1 MPNHVAFVALRRWGA
16 SVASGDRALT
26 TCRAIVLPCFG
37 GPQVLQVRDDSVLPE
52 LGGSDV
58 LVRTHAVGV
67 NPLDMRMREGY
78 GRSLFEPLLP
88 LVLGRDVSGEVT
100 AVGSNVRHFRVGDQV
115 FGALHPTATRGT
127 YSDYAILGEEQLAP
141 KPESLSHAE
150 AAAIPF
156 ASLTAWRALRS
167 TAKIKK
173 GQKVLIMGG
182 GGAVGLAGISLAK
195 AAGCYVACT
204 CGKRSMEKVKEAG
217 AEEAVDYTAP
227 DFKDQFRERFDVV
240 LDTIG
245 LPETEASGI
254 DLLKRG
260 GQYMTLQGQ
269 TVTYTDKYGLLAGGA
284 AAAAALVQKQM
295 QYGQSHGIEYWWPIM
310 RTDAEGL
317 EEICRL
323 ASDGRLKIPVGKTF
337 PLESAAEAHHAR
349 DSKSVNGKVVLEV
362 DGTI

>member
-1 MPNHVAFVALRRWGA
+1 MSEVLFLALRRWGA
-16 SVASGDRALT
+16 SAKSDIRTLT
-26 TCRAIVLPCFG
+26 TCRAVVLPRFG
-37 GPQVLQVRDDSVLPE
+37 GPEVLQVRDDSILPD
-52 LGGSDV
+52 LGASDV

-100 AVGSNVRHFRVGDQV
+100 AVGSNVRQLLVGDQV

-141 KPESLSHAE
+141 KPESLSHTD

-167 TAKIKK
+167 TAKIQK

-182 GGAVGLAGISLAK
+182 GGAVGLAAIALAK

-217 AEEAVDYTAP
+217 AEEAVDYTSP
-227 DFKDQFRERFDVV
+227 NVKGEFQDRFDVV

-245 LPETEASGI
+245 VPETETTGI
-254 DLLKRG
+254 SLLLRG

-269 TVTYTDKYGLLAGGA
+269 TVTFTDKYGLIVGGA
-284 AAAAALVQKQM
+284 AAAVALLQKQM
-295 QYGQSHGIEYWWPIM
+295 QYKQSHGIDYWWPIM

-323 ASDGRLKIPVGKTF
+323 ASDGRLKIPVGLTF
-337 PLESAAEAHHAR
+337 PLEMAAEAHRAR
-349 DSKSVNGKVVLEV
+349 DSKNAGGKVVLKV
-362 DGTI
+362 DV